1 MFTRRQLLKQ
11 TAAAGAVVSA
21 PMLRAS
27 AADTNCTPKAPTE
40 KNELQIALEE
50 ALTRNP
56 VPGAS
61 VAIYNKGQLT
71 TAAAG
76 LTNVA
81 TGVEL
86 TPDTVMHIG
95 SIAKVF
101 TTTLVMQLVDEG
113 KVDLDAKVLHYLPD
127 LKLHD
132 RAALEQITVK
142 MLLNH
147 TSGIDGELSPDYGH
161 DEETIEKGVARMVR
175 FGQVHRPGAEFSYCN
190 AAVVIAGYLAQRLRN
205 KSWYTLIKERI
216 YQPLQMEHAV
226 TLPEEALLYRASV
239 GHFMNPASKQVMRT
253 SNAFNPLSRAPC
265 GPTLMMSA
273 QDLMT
278 FARAHMRL
286 GAGINGTRILSEDAA
301 RAMQRVTVNN
311 QGKGYA
317 SDLDLGLGWMI
328 SSSGLLQHSGAAPGA
343 VAWLG
348 VHPERDFAAAILMNF
363 GNGADLFKELMQPRL
378 KEVGFGDAVIT
389 SELQLPTQP
398 VRIDP
403 ARYVGEYE
411 NVVVR
416 ARVVQA
422 TDGLTLSY
430 QAKFRA
436 NADDSSLEPSPPVP
450 LIALGEDKF
459 VPKSRTGKNVTGEI
473 VAFRNVRS
481 DGRMEHLGNWSRLYR
496 RHTA

>member
-11 TAAAGAVVSA
+11 TAAAGAAVTA

-27 AADTNCTPKAPTE
+27 ATDTNCAPKAPAE
-40 KNELQIALEE
+40 KNELQVALEQ
-50 ALTRNP
+50 ALVRNH

-61 VAIYNKGQLT
+61 VAIYNKGRLT

-86 TPDTVMHIG
+86 TPETVMHIG

-101 TTTLVMQLVDEG
+101 TATLVMQLVDEG

-127 LKLHD
+127 LKLQD

-161 DEETIEKGVARMVR
+161 DEETIEKGVARMVG
-175 FGQVHRPGAEFSYCN
+175 FGQIHRPGAEFSYCN

-216 YQPLQMEHAV
+216 YQPLQMEHSV

-239 GHFMNPASKQVMRT
+239 GHFMNPASGKVMRT

-278 FARAHMRL
+278 FARAHMRF
-286 GAGINGTRILSEDAA
+286 GAGTNGTRILSEASA

-317 SDLDLGLGWMI
+317 GDLDLGLGWMI
-328 SSSGLLQHSGAAPGA
+328 SSNGLLEHSGSAPGT

-363 GNGADLFKELMQPRL
+363 GNGRDLFKDLMQPRL
-378 KEVGFGDAVIT
+378 KEVGFGDAGT
-389 SELQLPTQP
+389 TGELQLPAQP
-398 VRIDP
+398 VRFDP

-411 NVVVR
+411 SVVVR
-416 ARVVQA
+416 ARVAKVA
-422 TDGLTLSY
+422 DGLALSF
-430 QAKFRA
+430 QSKFRA
-436 NADDSSLEPSPPVP
+436 NGDDSSLEPSPPVP
-450 LIALGEDKF
+450 LIAVGKDQF
-459 VPKSRTGKNVTGEI
+459 VPKSPTGKYVTGEI
-473 VAFRNVRS
+473 VAFRNERP
-481 DGRMEHLGNWSRLYR
+481 DGKMEHLGNWTRLFK